1 MGFFN
6 SLAHEAGKKTGK
18 AIGNALFGSYADD
31 QRISIRGGV
40 DNSDTSTQLELHKQ
54 TLELEAELKEK
65 ERNQKMLDELL
76 LLEFDGECI
85 SNNIKILTRLSS
97 MIDVWMKDE
106 DMQSFYE
113 VARSKFDTGLM
124 ISQAIDANN
133 SMVIIMSK
141 KQDEWNMYLA
151 KQKEEQELAEQ
162 KRQEQIANLKL
173 KAKQSGKKVAI
184 IAAIIIALWIILM
197 ICLEL

>member
-1 MGFFN
+1 
-6 SLAHEAGKKTGK
+6 
-18 AIGNALFGSYADD
+18 
-31 QRISIRGGV
+31 
-40 DNSDTSTQLELHKQ
+40 
-54 TLELEAELKEK
+54 
-65 ERNQKMLDELL
+65 
-76 LLEFDGECI
+76 
-85 SNNIKILTRLSS
+85 

-133 SMVIIMSK
+133 SMVIVMSK

-151 KQKEEQELAEQ
+151 KQKEEQDLAEQ
-162 KRQEQIANLKL
+162 KRQEQITNLKL
-173 KAKQSGKKVAI
+173 KAKQSGKKAAI